1 MEEGR
6 YVFTTDWFQHR
17 VHLFSRFL
25 RPLCEQPLTYLEIGI
40 FEGQSFT
47 WMLDNILTNSD
58 SRAIGVDPFVDDALY
73 ERFTHNLHLS
83 PGRGKAKV
91 LKGFSREIL
100 AALKNE
106 MFDVIY
112 IDGSHVAKDVMV
124 DLIEGFRLLKTNG
137 IMFVDDYALGRGQFP
152 LELRPEPAVKAFLT
166 FYRSDVEV
174 LYLDPESSDI
184 EDHRK
189 IVPVPVIIKKV
200 LNRYSTT
207 NHEFAVRGNVYNLIS
222 HVQSG
227 RYYNW
232 DTGKL
237 YDGDDMMEL
246 VGAERE
252 RFEKEVLVRDSEGP
266 LPASWEGR

>member
-1 MEEGR
+1 MEEER
-6 YVFTTDWFQHR
+6 YVFSTDWFKHR

-25 RPLCEQPLTYLEIGI
+25 CPLREQPLTYLEIGI

-47 WMLDNILTNSD
+47 WMLDNILTDSN

-73 ERFTHNLHLS
+73 ERFTQNLRLS
-83 PGRGKAKV
+83 PGRRKAKI

-100 AALKNE
+100 TALKNE

-112 IDGSHVAKDVMV
+112 IDGSHVAKDVMR

-137 IMFVDDYALGRGQFP
+137 MMFVDDYALGRGQFP

-174 LYLDPESSDI
+174 LYIDPESSNVA
-184 EDHRK
+184 DHRK
-189 IVPVPVIIKKV
+189 IVPVPIIIKKV
-200 LNRYSTT
+200 FNRYSTT
-207 NHEFAVRGNVYNLIS
+207 NHEFAIRGNVYNLIS
-222 HVQSG
+222 CIQG
-227 RYYNW
+227 TRYYNW

-237 YDGDDMMEL
+237 YDGDDVAEL

-252 RFEKEVLVRDSEGP
+252 NFEKEVLVTDSEDP
-266 LPASWEGR
+266 PVAPWERR